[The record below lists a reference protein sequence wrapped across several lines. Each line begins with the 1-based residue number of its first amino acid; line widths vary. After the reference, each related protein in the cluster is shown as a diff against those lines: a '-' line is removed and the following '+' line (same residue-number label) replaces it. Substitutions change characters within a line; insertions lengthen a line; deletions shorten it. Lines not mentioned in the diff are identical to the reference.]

1 MRFNKLRSRWV
12 CVALAATLAFAALPA
27 PSARAESSTLDPNLT
42 IGLLVVVV
50 GVFGWVAW
58 TMDKEDKSDPMMG
71 RALLPLY
78 RAEDDSAALGVL
90 LSPSVTESDEL
101 AFATGLAIGR
111 RF

>member
-1 MRFNKLRSRWV
+1 
-12 CVALAATLAFAALPA
+12 
-27 PSARAESSTLDPNLT
+27 
-42 IGLLVVVV
+42 
-50 GVFGWVAW
+50 
-58 TMDKEDKSDPMMG
+58 MDKEDKADPMMA

-78 RAEDDSAALGVL
+78 RAEDDSAAIGVL